1 MSSAQNTASAQNLAT
16 GQTRA
21 SGQTPSSAQA
31 TRGAY
36 DSESELLTGEAVA
49 LELRPASVI
58 ARMAG
63 GIIDYLTYIIAT
75 GLLLWLML
83 SAAGAIGLPEELFA
97 AVSIACVFLGVVLA
111 PAVVEAATQGKSLG
125 RLALGDRIVRDDGG
139 AIAFRHAFIR
149 AFVGFFEIVMTFGG
163 AAVVVALL
171 NPRAKRLGD
180 LLAGTYSQYERVAA
194 ENAVVY
200 GVPVQLTEW
209 AATADVARMPDALS
223 RRIAQF
229 LRQAS
234 GHTGPTR
241 ERLARSLTAEAALY
255 VSPMPNIDVA
265 HSSPE
270 QLSPELFLAAVAAL
284 RREREATGLRL
295 EQARLAELQPT
306 LAALPHGFP
315 DRG

>member
-1 MSSAQNTASAQNLAT
+1 MSSLQSGPRAPHVAGAQPAS
-16 GQTRA
+16 R
-21 SGQTPSSAQA
+21 A
-31 TRGAY
+31 TRGGY

-83 SAAGAIGLPEELFA
+83 SAASAIGIPDALFA
-97 AVSIACVFLGVVLA
+97 AVSIACVFVGVVLA
-111 PAVVEAATQGKSLG
+111 PAVVETASQGKSLG

-149 AFVGFFEIVMTFGG
+149 AFVGFFEIVLTFGG

-194 ENAVVY
+194 ERSLVY

-241 ERLARSLTAEAALY
+241 ERLARSLSAEAALY
-255 VSPMPNIDVA
+255 VSPVPNVD
-265 HSSPE
+265 SGL
-270 QLSPELFLAAVAAL
+270 LSPELFLAAVAAL

>member
-1 MSSAQNTASAQNLAT
+1 MSSVA
-16 GQTRA
+16 
-21 SGQTPSSAQA
+21 A
-31 TRGAY
+31 TRGSY

-63 GIIDYLTYIIAT
+63 GIIDYLVYIIAT
-75 GLLLWLML
+75 VLLVWLML
-83 SAAGAIGLPEELFA
+83 SAAGAVGFPEELFTA
-97 AVSIACVFLGVVLA
+97 ISIACAFLGLILT
-111 PAVVEAATQGKSLG
+111 PAVVEAASQGKSLG

-149 AFVGFFEIVMTFGG
+149 AFVGFFEIVLTFGG

-194 ENAVVY
+194 ERSLVY
-200 GVPVQLTEW
+200 GVPVSLTEW
-209 AATADVARMPDALS
+209 ATTADVARMPDALS

-234 GHTGPTR
+234 GHSGSTR
-241 ERLARSLTAEAALY
+241 ERLARDMAAEAARF
-255 VSPMPNIDVA
+255 VSPLPSA
-265 HSSPE
+265 E
-270 QLSPELFLAAVAAL
+270 PELFLAAVAAL
-284 RREREATGLRL
+284 RREREATGLAL